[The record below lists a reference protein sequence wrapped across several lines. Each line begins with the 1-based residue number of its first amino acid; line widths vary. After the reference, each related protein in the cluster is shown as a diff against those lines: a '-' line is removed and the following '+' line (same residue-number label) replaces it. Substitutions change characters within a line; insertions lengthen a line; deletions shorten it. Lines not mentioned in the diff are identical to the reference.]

1 MYALALDPGA
11 RSRRIVVRPMG
22 SERAA
27 VATWS
32 LASDGELVA
41 AIARGDSAALAALY
55 DRHAA
60 LLLAVAARILGPHA
74 AEDLVHDVLVEAWQR
89 AATYDPARGSVR
101 AWLLLRLRSRALDR
115 CRRNQRRPSE
125 PIDRAAELGD
135 PDVPDPL
142 NRLEQARARDALGA
156 LTPNQREILE
166 LAYFTGM
173 TMAEIA
179 EHLGIPIG
187 TVKSRTSAAL
197 GRLREALQ
205 APRGGAS

>member
-1 MYALALDPGA
+1 
-11 RSRRIVVRPMG
+11 MG